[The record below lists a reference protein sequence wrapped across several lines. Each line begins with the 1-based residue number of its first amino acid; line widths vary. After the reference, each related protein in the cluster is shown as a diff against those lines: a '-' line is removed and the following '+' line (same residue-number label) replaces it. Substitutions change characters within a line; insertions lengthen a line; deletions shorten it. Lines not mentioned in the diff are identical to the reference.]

1 MKSKSAATNRP
12 TLGPV
17 TVGIRKLR
25 RASSF
30 AGQAPKDWIRRMQ
43 TDDSAHKPAREWIA
57 RTIAILCRSRFFRN
71 CFMTEFS
78 ARFHERQH

>member
-1 MKSKSAATNRP
+1 MRSKSAATNRP
-12 TLGPV
+12 TLGTA

-30 AGQAPKDWIRRMQ
+30 AEQAPKDRIRRMQ
-43 TDDSAHKPAREWIA
+43 TDDPAHKPAREWIA

-71 CFMTEFS
+71 CFMTDFFGEVS
-78 ARFHERQH
+78 